1 MSERTNDQNNSSCG
15 VSQFGRE
22 DSIVSGRRSSLGATK
37 TLNRPRTSSPQS
49 DDTAAASERC
59 DTVSKQSVGQAGRRA
74 SELVRSVQRPPS
86 ASGERPP
93 TAPGRR
99 RRAVRHNVSDSYV
112 DESLFGPVTD
122 DTSAKSWQP
131 KKCPVKPFIF
141 DCTDYKAKANRST
154 DVPSSSRPP
163 SQRSA
168 RSRPRSASLHSQPSF
183 VDESLFGDQLESSTW
198 RAPWDKKDRRPKPL
212 IFDASYYREKQQRG
226 STSGSKHQH
235 ASSTGRGSMT
245 QLPPWR

>member
-1 MSERTNDQNNSSCG
+1 MSERTNDQNNSSRG
-15 VSQFGRE
+15 VGQFGRDGE
-22 DSIVSGRRSSLGATK
+22 DSILSGRQSAPDATK
-37 TLNRPRTSSPQS
+37 ILDRPPQS
-49 DDTAAASERC
+49 GNVTPESERC
-59 DTVSKQSVGQAGRRA
+59 DMNKQSVVQAERRA
-74 SELVRSVQRPPS
+74 SDFARSAQRPPS

-93 TAPGRR
+93 SAPGHR

-122 DTSAKSWQP
+122 DMSAKSWQP

-154 DVPSSSRPP
+154 NVPPSSRPP

-183 VDESLFGDQLESSTW
+183 VDESLFGDQLEPSTW
-198 RAPWDKKDRRPKPL
+198 RAPWDKKEHRPKPL
-212 IFDASYYREKQQRG
+212 IFDASYYREKQQRD
-226 STSGSKHQH
+226 STPESRQQY
-235 ASSTGRGSMT
+235 ASSTGRGSMKR
-245 QLPPWR
+245 LPPWR